1 MNGCKSNFST
11 KDKCT
16 VSLRLVNLKVRKETE
31 VRKRQNLGQEE
42 GDALFWEEILTYEI
56 TEKAHPFGGFEAG
69 V

>member
-1 MNGCKSNFST
+1 M
-11 KDKCT
+11 
-16 VSLRLVNLKVRKETE
+16 SLRLVNLKVRKETE

-56 TEKAHPFGGFEAG
+56 TEKVHPFGGFEAG